1 MSKRTCGRGP
11 EGSGYVKPKDP
22 VNAASL
28 ESAYKDAL
36 AARTMYDNI
45 WSTETYNPDG
55 SNAQLG
61 WPSEQVKEDEKQDAW
76 IDPTEFTGVTDTDIR
91 YVSVEYPV
99 EVEVFDVS
107 GNKVKIHEPIAFDE
121 EEFDAIE
128 LLE

>member
-22 VNAASL
+22 VSAASL

-55 SNAQLG
+55 SNAQPG
-61 WPSEQVKEDEKQDAW
+61 WPSEQVEEDEKKYAKWQDAW

-91 YVSVEYPV
+91 YVSVD
-99 EVEVFDVS
+99 VFDVS
-107 GNKVKIHEPIAFDE
+107 GNTVKIHEPIAFDE
-121 EEFDAIE
+121 EEFDTIE